1 MVLFVSRVQIFDQ
14 TTNLKESLETNF
26 ILIGKILQ
34 KKLMRILLVSA
45 IALMLFH
52 HHRSQEYELQMLSVV
67 LEENSLKVMENKQ
80 S

>member
-1 MVLFVSRVQIFDQ
+1 MVLFVSRVQIFVQ
-14 TTNLKESLETNF
+14 TTNLKKSLETNF

-52 HHRSQEYELQMLSVV
+52 HQRSQEYELQMLSVV